1 MKPVRTFPARGGTRG
16 RLGAS
21 LLECL
26 VYIGVLF
33 VVLAV
38 AGAAYVRVLDHTR
51 DMRRVAA
58 DVARAL
64 AAGERWRADV
74 RAATA
79 PPRLAATGEV
89 CALHLPGAGGEVV
102 YLFDGS
108 NVWRRAGADAPWQ
121 TFLPRVKASQFLA
134 DPRAYVT
141 AWRWE
146 VELQPGPRPGRTPP
160 LFSFLAVAG
169 PSPVP

>member
-1 MKPVRTFPARGGTRG
+1 MKPVRAFPARGGTRG
-16 RLGAS
+16 RRGAS

-79 PPRLAATGEV
+79 PPWLAATGEV
-89 CALHLPGAGGEVV
+89 CALHLPGVGGEVV
-102 YLFDGS
+102 YFFDGS
-108 NVWRRAGADAPWQ
+108 NVLRRVAPDSAWEPC
-121 TFLPRVKASQFLA
+121 LPRVKATTFVA
-134 DPRAYVT
+134 DARSRVT

-146 VELQPGPRPGRTPP
+146 VELQPGRGPARVSPR
-160 LFSFLAVAG
+160 FSFSAVPGAAVR
-169 PSPVP
+169 P

>member
-1 MKPVRTFPARGGTRG
+1 MKATATTRFCTPARRRRGT
-16 RLGAS
+16 S
-21 LLECL
+21 LIECL

-38 AGAAYVRVLDHTR
+38 AGAAYARVLDHTR
-51 DMRRVAA
+51 QVRRVAA
-58 DVARAL
+58 DIARAL
-64 AAGERWRADV
+64 DAGERWRADV

-79 PPRLAATGEV
+79 PPRLETQGPIQ
-89 CALHLPGAGGEVV
+89 ALHLPGPDAEVV

-108 NVWRRAGADAPWQ
+108 NVVRRAGAGATGQ
-121 TFLPRVKASQFLA
+121 TFLPRVKASRFVP
-134 DPRAYVT
+134 DPRRHVT

-160 LFSFLAVAG
+160 LFTFLAVAN
-169 PSPVP
+169 PKTAP